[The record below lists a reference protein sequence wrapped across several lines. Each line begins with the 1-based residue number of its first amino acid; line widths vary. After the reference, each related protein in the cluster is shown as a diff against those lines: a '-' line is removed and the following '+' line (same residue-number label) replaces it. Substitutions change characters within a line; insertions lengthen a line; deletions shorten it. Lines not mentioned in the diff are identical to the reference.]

1 MKSNQRLGQSVA
13 IASSAAAVLLLLSVI
28 GCNTKQESEGVMAM
42 VNGRKVLRTEVD
54 KYYNNQTAE
63 APQKPTDEQADTLR
77 LNILKELID
86 NEILMQ
92 RAEKLGLLA
101 TDDEVNTKLAEIK
114 APFSQQDFDKRLA
127 DRSITLADFKADL
140 RRSITVEKV
149 LNKEI
154 TSKINVTDEDITAY
168 YNQHKAEF
176 NLIEPQY
183 HLAQILVT
191 TQPNP
196 QARNVANKA
205 QNEAEAKKKIQM
217 IENRLDSGEDFAS
230 VAMNFSRAAGNR
242 AEWRRSRLR
251 ARVLAQGRQDQ
262 PLTRSTSSSQGSTST
277 VLVVG
282 DPNSHQV
289 FGYRVVRLH
298 QQGIGRPTRVEG
310 SARAAGD
317 PRTASRPPRATAQ
330 SRVLRGHPRRGQ
342 GRKLLR
348 RRHPEEGR
356 HDEVAPQALAAVF
369 FSACSRSAIRSSLFS
384 RPMCNRTMRWP

>member
-1 MKSNQRLGQSVA
+1 MKSNLRRGRSVT
-13 IASSAAAVLLLLSVI
+13 IAALLATTLFLLLSGI
-28 GCNTKQESEGVMAM
+28 GCNTNNKASEGVMAT
-42 VNGRKVLRTEVD
+42 VNNRKVLRAEVD

-63 APQKPTDEQADTLR
+63 APQKPTEEQADTLR

-101 TDDEVNTKLAEIK
+101 TDDEVNSKLAEIK

-127 DRSITLADFKADL
+127 ARNITLADFKADL

-149 LNKEI
+149 LNKEV
-154 TSKINVTDEDITAY
+154 TSKINVTDGDITSY

-176 NLIEPQY
+176 NLIEPQF

-196 QARNVANKA
+196 QARNIPNKA
-205 QNEAEAKKKIQM
+205 QNEAEARKKIQM

-230 VAMNFSRAAGNR
+230 VAMNFS
-242 AEWRRSRLR
+242 EQPDT
-251 ARVLAQGRQDQ
+251 AQNGGDLGFI
-262 PLTRSTSSSQGSTST
+262 PESSLKGDKSAFEAINKLKPGQYTT

-289 FGYRVVRLH
+289 FGYRVVRL
-298 QQGIGRPTRVEG
+298 ISKE
-310 SARAAGD
+310 AAGQRELQD
-317 PRTASRPPRATAQ
+317 PRVQ
-330 SRVLRGHPRRGQ
+330 Q
-342 GRKLLR
+342 
-348 RRHPEEGR
+348 
-356 HDEVAPQALAAVF
+356 
-369 FSACSRSAIRSSLFS
+369 AIREQLRDRREQLLKAAYYEVIRDEAKIENFFAEDILKK
-384 RPMCNRTMRWP
+384 TGATK

>member
-1 MKSNQRLGQSVA
+1 MNSNLRRGRVVA
-13 IASSAAAVLLLLSVI
+13 IAPLLAATLFLLLSGT
-28 GCNTKQESEGVMAM
+28 GCNTQKDTTGVMAT

-63 APQKPTDEQADTLR
+63 APQKPTEEQADTLR

-101 TDDEVNTKLAEIK
+101 TDDEVNAKLAEIK

-127 DRSITLADFKADL
+127 ARNITLADFKADL

-149 LNKEI
+149 LNKEV
-154 TSKINVTDEDITAY
+154 TSKINITDDDITAY
-168 YNQHKAEF
+168 YDQHKAEF
-176 NLIEPQY
+176 DLIEPQY

-205 QNEAEAKKKIQM
+205 QNDADAKKKIQM

-230 VAMNFSRAAGNR
+230 VAMNFS
-242 AEWRRSRLR
+242 EQPET
-251 ARVLAQGRQDQ
+251 AQNGGDLGFI
-262 PLTRSTSSSQGSTST
+262 PESSLKGDKSAFDAISKLKPGQYTT
-277 VLVVG
+277 VLVVS

-289 FGYRVVRLH
+289 FGYRVVRLNSK
-298 QQGIGRPTRVEG
+298 E
-310 SARAAGD
+310 AAGQRELKD
-317 PRTASRPPRATAQ
+317 PRVQ
-330 SRVLRGHPRRGQ
+330 Q
-342 GRKLLR
+342 
-348 RRHPEEGR
+348 
-356 HDEVAPQALAAVF
+356 
-369 FSACSRSAIRSSLFS
+369 AIREQLRDRREQLLKAAYYEVIRDESKVENYFADSILKKAG
-384 RPMCNRTMRWP
+384 TTK